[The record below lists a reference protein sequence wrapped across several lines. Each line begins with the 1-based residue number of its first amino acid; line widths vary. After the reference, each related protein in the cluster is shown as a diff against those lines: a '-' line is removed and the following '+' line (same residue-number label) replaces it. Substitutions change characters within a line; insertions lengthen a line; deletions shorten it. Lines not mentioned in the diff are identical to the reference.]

1 MFTNPHKPRRRPAH
15 VMLHAGVAVAA
26 TAAFSGLSAVPAV
39 AHPVPPG
46 EAAPAAASDG
56 ATAARATGGPAASTI
71 HVVARGESLS
81 GIAAAYG
88 YTGRDDWR
96 HVYDAN
102 PTKLDDPNLIFA
114 GLHLRIPTA
123 DERFVRRALPEY
135 QPTVADTLPGA
146 RRPGRGVRAS
156 RSASAA
162 PAAGG
167 ASTAGGEVWDRLAA
181 CESGGNWS
189 TNTGNG
195 YRGGLQFHPKT
206 WEGAGGGQYAA
217 SAEQAS
223 RDQQIEVAKRVQA
236 SQGWKAWPAC
246 SRKLGL
252 R

>member
-1 MFTNPHKPRRRPAH
+1 MFTNPRNPRPRNYHRSPAN
-15 VMLHAGVAVAA
+15 VMLHAGAMIAA
-26 TAAFSGLSAVPAV
+26 TAAFGGLSAVPAA
-39 AHPVPPG
+39 AHPVDQPSAPSS
-46 EAAPAAASDG
+46 AAPSA
-56 ATAARATGGPAASTI
+56 GPARSRI

-81 GIAAAYG
+81 SIAAAYG
-88 YTGRDDWR
+88 YAGRDDWR
-96 HVYDAN
+96 RIYDAN
-102 PTKLDDPNLIFA
+102 PTKLDNPDLIEV

-123 DERFVRRALPEY
+123 GEQFVRQVVETHAPTAMPGPRRA
-135 QPTVADTLPGA
+135 A
-146 RRPGRGVRAS
+146 RANRSA

-167 ASTAGGEVWDRLAA
+167 ASTAGGEVWDRLAT
-181 CESGGNWS
+181 CESGGNWA

-217 SAEQAS
+217 SAEQAT
-223 RDQQIEVAKRVQA
+223 REQQIEVAKRVQA

>member
-1 MFTNPHKPRRRPAH
+1 MFTNPKNPRRSPSH
-15 VMLHAGVAVAA
+15 LMLHAGVAVAA
-26 TAAFSGLSAVPAV
+26 TAAFTGLSAVPAA
-39 AHPVPPG
+39 AHPTSV
-46 EAAPAAASDG
+46 EQAAPDAAPDAVG
-56 ATAARATGGPAASTI
+56 PAPVTGGPAASTI

-81 GIAAAYG
+81 AIAAIHG

-96 HVYDAN
+96 HIYDAN
-102 PTKLDDPNLIFA
+102 PTKLTDPNLIFA

-123 DERFVRRALPEY
+123 GERFERRALPEY
-135 QPTVADTLPGA
+135 QPAATVPGA
-146 RRPGRGVRAS
+146 RRPGRTGRAS

-195 YRGGLQFHPKT
+195 YKGGLQFHPKT

>member
-1 MFTNPHKPRRRPAH
+1 M
-15 VMLHAGVAVAA
+15 MLHAGAVVAA
-26 TAAFSGLSAVPAV
+26 TAAFSGLSAVPAA
-39 AHPVPPG
+39 AHPVDQPSATPS
-46 EAAPAAASDG
+46 ATPAV
-56 ATAARATGGPAASTI
+56 GPARSRI

-81 GIAAAYG
+81 SIAAAYG
-88 YTGRDDWR
+88 YAGRDDWR
-96 HVYDAN
+96 RIYDAN
-102 PTKLDDPNLIFA
+102 PTKLDNPDLIEI

-123 DERFVRRALPEY
+123 DEHFVRQAVQTYVPAAMPEPRRA
-135 QPTVADTLPGA
+135 A
-146 RRPGRGVRAS
+146 RANRSA
-156 RSASAA
+156 RSASTL
-162 PAAGG
+162 PANGG

-181 CESGGNWS
+181 CESGGNWA

-217 SAEQAS
+217 SAEQAT
-223 RDQQIEVAKRVQA
+223 REQQIEVAKRVQA

>member
-1 MFTNPHKPRRRPAH
+1 MFTNPKNPHFKPAR
-15 VMLHAGVAVAA
+15 VVLQAGVAVAV
-26 TAAFSGLSAVPAV
+26 TAAFTGVSAVPAI
-39 AHPVPPG
+39 AHP
-46 EAAPAAASDG
+46 APAEQVAQAAVAEDK
-56 ATAARATGGPAASTI
+56 ATGGPAASTI

-81 GIAAAYG
+81 AIAASYG

-96 HVYDAN
+96 IIYDAN
-102 PTKLDDPNLIFA
+102 PTKLTDPNLIVA

-123 DERFVRRALPEY
+123 DERFVRRALPVYE
-135 QPTVADTLPGA
+135 QAVAVPGA
-146 RRPGRGVRAS
+146 RRPGRASRAS